1 MKTAS
6 LVMGF
11 LSILGMFIGF
21 IPCFGALNWVNIPF
35 SILGLI
41 ISIVAYTKVDGEP
54 KGNAKAGIIMCAI
67 AILFGMVRLFFGGG
81 MI

>member
-11 LSILGMFIGF
+11 LSIIAMFIGF

-35 SILGLI
+35 SIVGFI
-41 ISIVAYTKVDGEP
+41 ISIVAYTRVDGEP
-54 KGNAKAGIIMCAI
+54 KGNAKAGIIMCTV